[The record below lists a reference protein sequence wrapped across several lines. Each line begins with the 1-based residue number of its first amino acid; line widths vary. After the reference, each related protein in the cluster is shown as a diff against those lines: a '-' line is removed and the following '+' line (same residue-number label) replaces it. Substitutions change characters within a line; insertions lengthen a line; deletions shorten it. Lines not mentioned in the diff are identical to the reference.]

1 MKVRSVESSINV
13 ESETLVEE
21 TEVAQVLRDFL
32 ALQARTAT
40 EGSRPL
46 GRSVHLKGVCAKA
59 VFEVLDVAKGV
70 DQALGH
76 RLARGIYALPG
87 SYAATVRF
95 SNGATSVNDDW
106 RPDVRGLAFCVEL
119 DASRSASPHS
129 RGARQDY
136 SLHSAPTLAFNDVH
150 ALMVLAKV
158 LGAPNE
164 AMALG
169 SLPFRDQLN
178 YAQTMMAVTQQA
190 RQPVRPYQQIRY
202 WSAAPFRHGLEDV
215 VKYCASPVA
224 ANAAHKL
231 EKRHTNA
238 LRDEL
243 IRHLNEDATMSSFD
257 LGIQFLD
264 VNNMTYQG
272 KHHDASFWIENA
284 SVEWP
289 EAQAPFHRVARV
301 TLLPKS
307 QLSEEPC
314 EAVSIDVAG
323 NSLEEHAPI
332 GRLSRARRRAVRAS
346 QHARLGRVAAG

>member
-1 MKVRSVESSINV
+1 MRSVESSINV

-46 GRSVHLKGVCAKA
+46 GRGVHLKGVCAKA
-59 VFEVLDVAKGV
+59 VFEVLDVANGV
-70 DQALGH
+70 DRAVAD
-76 RLARGIYALPG
+76 RLARGIYASPG

-119 DASRSASPHS
+119 DASPSASPQS
-129 RGARQDY
+129 PGARQDY
-136 SLHSAPTLAFNDVH
+136 SLHSAPTLPFNDVH

-164 AMALG
+164 AMTLG

-178 YAQTMMAVTQQA
+178 YARTMMAVTQQA

-202 WSAAPFRHGLEDV
+202 WSAAPFRHGLDV
-215 VKYCASPVA
+215 VKYCASPAA
-224 ANAAHKL
+224 ANPAHPL
-231 EKRHTNA
+231 EKRNPNA

-257 LGIQFLD
+257 LGVQFLD
-264 VNNMTYQG
+264 INNMTYQG
-272 KHHDASFWIENA
+272 KHRDASFWIENA

-289 EAQAPFHRVARV
+289 EAQAPFHPVARL
-301 TLLPKS
+301 TLLPTS
-307 QLSEEPC
+307 QLSEETC

-323 NSLEEHAPI
+323 NSLEEHAPV

-346 QHARLGRVAAG
+346 QHARLGRAAAG